1 MTPRSG
7 RANRRILIVDD
18 TASIHADFRKILCVD
33 ANNHASLDSIEETLF
48 GNAPA
53 VRQTFVLDSA
63 YQGQEALE
71 LVNKALAAN
80 TPYALVFIDM
90 RMPPGWDGLETIE
103 QLWNVDPNLQI
114 ALCTAY
120 SDYSFEAIE
129 ARLTYDDQLLI
140 LKKPF
145 DDLEIRQM
153 ATALTWKWQLAQD
166 AAAKLIGLER
176 TIEARVQELLKV
188 SHLLQYDALTELPNS
203 TLLGD
208 RLTQAITV
216 CRRHGSQLAVMFIG
230 LDRFKRINNALGYPV
245 GDEMLKLVS
254 QSLVATVRESD
265 SVFRYG
271 SDEFVLILND
281 IKHPQQTQYIAEKLL
296 AAVSTAHYVAGHDL
310 SVTASLGIS
319 VYPDDSSSA
328 VELIKKAETAMRA
341 IKERGPNNFSFFI
354 AEMNLLAQVQ
364 QSLESAIRQALQR
377 NEFSLH
383 YQPKL
388 DLHSGKIVGA
398 EALIRWHQPDHGWIY
413 PSAFIPVAE
422 DSGLIVPLS
431 QWVIR
436 QACTQA
442 RAWQAAGLPPICLSV
457 NISAIDFRQ
466 RDFVA
471 NLVAIL
477 EHTGLAPQLL
487 ELEITESVLMQNVED
502 THTTLRKIKALGV
515 RLSIDDFGTGYSSLS
530 YLRRFPID
538 VLKIDQSFI
547 RGLSSNSQDAQLIS
561 AIISLGK
568 SLDLNIVAEG
578 VETIEQLQFLIAHQ
592 CEEGQGFLFSKAV
605 AANDFARLLHT
616 GQPSLLPDH

>member
-1 MTPRSG
+1 
-7 RANRRILIVDD
+7 
-18 TASIHADFRKILCVD
+18 
-33 ANNHASLDSIEETLF
+33 
-48 GNAPA
+48 
-53 VRQTFVLDSA
+53 
-63 YQGQEALE
+63 
-71 LVNKALAAN
+71 
-80 TPYALVFIDM
+80 
-90 RMPPGWDGLETIE
+90 
-103 QLWNVDPNLQI
+103 
-114 ALCTAY
+114 
-120 SDYSFEAIE
+120 
-129 ARLTYDDQLLI
+129 
-140 LKKPF
+140 
-145 DDLEIRQM
+145 
-153 ATALTWKWQLAQD
+153 
-166 AAAKLIGLER
+166 
-176 TIEARVQELLKV
+176 
-188 SHLLQYDALTELPNS
+188 
-203 TLLGD
+203 
-208 RLTQAITV
+208 
-216 CRRHGSQLAVMFIG
+216 
-230 LDRFKRINNALGYPV
+230 
-245 GDEMLKLVS
+245 
-254 QSLVATVRESD
+254 
-265 SVFRYG
+265 
-271 SDEFVLILND
+271 
-281 IKHPQQTQYIAEKLL
+281 
-296 AAVSTAHYVAGHDL
+296 
-310 SVTASLGIS
+310 
-319 VYPDDSSSA
+319 
-328 VELIKKAETAMRA
+328 
-341 IKERGPNNFSFFI
+341 
-354 AEMNLLAQVQ
+354 MNLLAQVQ

-605 AANDFARLLHT
+605 AADDFARLLHT